1 MFKLHHDDGR
11 TVAVDLASE
20 DQAREWLPKLARSD
34 VQLSLTAVTLA
45 SPHGYQ
51 ASVIRPVGFD
61 HPSIRMEFVAPD
73 VGQNGGERL
82 TIVAGDTK
90 LVVMCHKGV
99 ASMRIAM
106 SRVGHSRRR

>member
-20 DQAREWLPKLARSD
+20 DQAREWLPKLARSE
-34 VQLSLTAVTLA
+34 VQLSLTAVTMV

-51 ASVIRPVGFD
+51 ASIIRPVGFD
-61 HPSIRMEFVAPD
+61 HPSIRMECVAPD

-82 TIVAGDTK
+82 TIVANGVK
-90 LVVMCHKGV
+90 LVVMSHKNC

-106 SRVGHSRRR
+106 SRVGRPR